1 MNIAII
7 GKFYTESAANHIEE
21 TLQEMGHTTVRVEAE
36 VNFMQYKLLG
46 FRGRN
51 ITKTF
56 YNQFLSKIP
65 KIRNIKANAIYKVYK
80 KNNIDFT
87 IVLHDFLSK
96 QEITTIKRITTSPI
110 VLWFPDAIS
119 NFQKGMFFV
128 AGYDYLFFVDK
139 YIVEKLKS
147 EFKLNTFYLPQCCNP
162 KAHRVVESTQIDKDF
177 YSCDITNAGN
187 FYPSRMALYQHLT
200 QYNFKMWG
208 PKPSFWL
215 TVPEVKKMITGKLVH
230 NDAKSKAFSNAK
242 IVLNNLHPA
251 VINGVNK
258 RMFEIPA
265 CGGFQITSH
274 REAINELFEIGKE
287 IVTYTDFNDL
297 KAKIN
302 YYLDPN
308 NEAER
313 QQIIEAGHQRTIN
326 EHTYKNRLE
335 TMFSIIT
342 NFEK

>member
-21 TLQEMGHTTVRVEAE
+21 TLQEMGHTTIRVEAE

-65 KIRNIKANAIYKVYK
+65 TIRNIKSNAIHKIYK
-80 KNNIDFT
+80 KNSIDLT

-96 QEITTIKRITTSPI
+96 QDIDKIKKTTPSPI

-119 NFQKGMFFV
+119 NFQKSMFFV

-147 EFKLNTFYLPQCCNP
+147 EFNLNTHYLPQCCNP
-162 KAHRVVESTQIDKDF
+162 NSHRIVDSTQEEKDF
-177 YSCDITNAGN
+177 YKCEITNAGN

-200 QYNFKMWG
+200 QYDFKMWG

-215 TVPEVKKMITGKLVH
+215 TVPEVKKMITGKIVH
-230 NDAKSKAFSNAK
+230 NEEKSKAFSAAK

-258 RMFEIPA
+258 RTFEIPA

-302 YYLDPN
+302 YYLDPT
-308 NEAER
+308 NETER
-313 QQIIEAGHQRTIN
+313 QQIIEAGQRRVLS
-326 EHTYKNRLE
+326 EHTYEKRLKQLLE
-335 TMFSIIT
+335 II
-342 NFEK
+342 N

>member
-21 TLQEMGHTTVRVEAE
+21 TLQEMGHTTIRVEAE

-65 KIRNIKANAIYKVYK
+65 TIRNIKSYAIHKIYK
-80 KNNIDFT
+80 KNSIDLT

-96 QEITTIKRITTSPI
+96 QDIDKIKKTTPSPI

-119 NFQKGMFFV
+119 NFQKSMFFV

-147 EFKLNTFYLPQCCNP
+147 EFNLNTHYLPQCCNP
-162 KAHRVVESTQIDKDF
+162 NSHRIVDSTQEEKDF
-177 YSCDITNAGN
+177 YKCEITNAGN

-200 QYNFKMWG
+200 QYDFKMWG

-215 TVPEVKKMITGKLVH
+215 TVPEVKKMITGKIVH
-230 NDAKSKAFSNAK
+230 NEEKSKAFSAAK

-258 RMFEIPA
+258 RTFEIPA

-302 YYLDPN
+302 YYLDPT
-308 NEAER
+308 NETER
-313 QQIIEAGHQRTIN
+313 QQIIEAGQRRVLS
-326 EHTYKNRLE
+326 EHTYEKRLKQLLE
-335 TMFSIIT
+335 II
-342 NFEK
+342 N

>member
-21 TLQEMGHTTVRVEAE
+21 TLQEMGHTTVRIEAE

-51 ITKTF
+51 IAKTF

-65 KIRNIKANAIYKVYK
+65 KIRNIKSNVIYKIYN
-80 KNNIDFT
+80 KNRIDLT

-96 QEITTIKRITTSPI
+96 QEVSTIKQITPSPI
-110 VLWFPDAIS
+110 ALWFPDAIS

-162 KAHRVVESTQIDKDF
+162 KAHKKFTLNTAEVTQYK
-177 YSCDITNAGN
+177 CEITNAGN

-200 QYNFKMWG
+200 QYDFKMWG

-215 TVPEVKKMITGKLVH
+215 TVPEVTKMITGKIVF
-230 NDAKSKAFSNAK
+230 NDEKSKAFSAAK

-297 KAKIN
+297 KTKIN
-302 YYLDPN
+302 YYLDPT
-308 NEAER
+308 NETER
-313 QQIIEAGHQRTIN
+313 QRIIEAGYQRTIK

>member
-21 TLQEMGHTTVRVEAE
+21 TLQEMGHTTIRVEAE

-65 KIRNIKANAIYKVYK
+65 TIRNIKSNAIYKIYK
-80 KNNIDFT
+80 KNSIDLT

-96 QEITTIKRITTSPI
+96 QDIDKIKKTTPSPI

-119 NFQKGMFFV
+119 NFQKSMFFV

-147 EFKLNTFYLPQCCNP
+147 EFNLNTHYLPQCCNP
-162 KAHRVVESTQIDKDF
+162 NSHRIVDSTQEEKDF
-177 YSCDITNAGN
+177 YKCEITNAGN

-200 QYNFKMWG
+200 QYDFKMWG

-215 TVPEVKKMITGKLVH
+215 TVPEVKKMITGKIVH
-230 NDAKSKAFSNAK
+230 NEEKSKAFSAAK

-258 RMFEIPA
+258 RTFEIPA

-302 YYLDPN
+302 YYLDPT
-308 NEAER
+308 NETER
-313 QQIIEAGHQRTIN
+313 QQIIEAGQRRVLS
-326 EHTYKNRLE
+326 EHTYEKRLKQLLE
-335 TMFSIIT
+335 II
-342 NFEK
+342 N

>member
-7 GKFYTESAANHIEE
+7 GKFYKESAANHIEE
-21 TLQEMGHTTVRVEAE
+21 TLQEIGHTTIRVEAE

-51 ITKTF
+51 IAKTF

-65 KIRNIKANAIYKVYK
+65 KIRNIKANAIYKIYK
-80 KNNIDFT
+80 KNRIDLT

-96 QEITTIKRITTSPI
+96 QEVTTIKQITPSPI
-110 VLWFPDAIS
+110 ALWFPDAIS

-162 KAHRVVESTQIDKDF
+162 KAHRVVESTQIDKDL
-177 YSCDITNAGN
+177 YNCDITNAGN

-274 REAINELFEIGKE
+274 REAINELFEIGEE

-313 QQIIEAGHQRTIN
+313 QQIIEAGHQRTIK
-326 EHTYKNRLE
+326 EHTYRNRLE

>member
-7 GKFYTESAANHIEE
+7 GKFYKESAANHIEE
-21 TLQEMGHTTVRVEAE
+21 TLQEMGHTTIRVEAE

-51 ITKTF
+51 IAKTF

-65 KIRNIKANAIYKVYK
+65 KIRNIKANAIYKIYK

-96 QEITTIKRITTSPI
+96 QEVTTIKQITPSPI
-110 VLWFPDAIS
+110 ALWFPDAIS

-162 KAHRVVESTQIDKDF
+162 KAHKKFSLNTAEVNQYKCE
-177 YSCDITNAGN
+177 ITNAGN

-200 QYNFKMWG
+200 QYDFKMWG

-215 TVPEVKKMITGKLVH
+215 TVPEVTKMITGKIVF
-230 NDAKSKAFSNAK
+230 NDEKSKAFSAAK

-274 REAINELFEIGKE
+274 REAINELFEVGKE
-287 IVTYTDFNDL
+287 IVTYSDFNDL
-297 KAKIN
+297 KTKID

-308 NEAER
+308 NETER
-313 QQIIEAGHQRTIN
+313 QQIIEAGYQRTIK
-326 EHTYKNRLE
+326 EHTYKNRLK

-342 NFEK
+342 KFEK